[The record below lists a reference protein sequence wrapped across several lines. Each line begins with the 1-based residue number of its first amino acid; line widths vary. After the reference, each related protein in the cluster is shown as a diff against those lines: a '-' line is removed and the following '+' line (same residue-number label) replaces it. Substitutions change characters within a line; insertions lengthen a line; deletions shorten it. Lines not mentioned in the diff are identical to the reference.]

1 MGHTA
6 CDESE
11 NNREQVV
18 FNVEGDPI
26 RRIVDRQLAGQDES
40 GSAWVA
46 SGANSSLPDQS
57 GSVDRQQLDFRH
69 SVWDKVEDSSGIQI
83 FEKKRA

>member
-18 FNVEGDPI
+18 FNVERDPI

-40 GSAWVA
+40 GSAWA
-46 SGANSSLPDQS
+46 TSGANGSLRDQS
-57 GSVDRQQLDFRH
+57 KELDSRLPLWDNVEVVLIFRCL
-69 SVWDKVEDSSGIQI
+69 
-83 FEKKRA
+83 